1 MRKFDTHITERPQG
15 IIFCDMDGV
24 LVDIIGGMTK
34 HAGIPRISPKE
45 FEAWLEK
52 NKKKF
57 DAEHP
62 NLFAN
67 LPWMSDG
74 KRLWAY
80 VSKHGAHIL
89 SAHTKSWQPTS
100 KQDKMHWIKANM
112 SPFPKEINLVLR
124 KEKQDFAKKNGIP
137 NILIDDYN
145 SNIKEWEAKGGIGI
159 LHKSAEDTIQQ
170 LKKLGY

>member
-1 MRKFDTHITERPQG
+1 MRKFNLHITEKPQG
-15 IIFCDMDGV
+15 TIFCDMDGV

-34 HAGIPRISPKE
+34 LAGISRLSPE
-45 FEAWLEK
+45 SFETWLEK

-62 NLFAN
+62 NLFAH
-67 LPWMSDG
+67 LPWMADG

-80 VSKHGAHIL
+80 ISKHNSHIL

-100 KQDKMHWIKANM
+100 KQDKMTWINSNM
-112 SPFPKEINLVLR
+112 NPKPTEINLVLR
-124 KEKQDFAKKNGIP
+124 KQKQDFAKKNGIP
-137 NILIDDYN
+137 NILIDDYPE
-145 SNIKEWEAKGGIGI
+145 NIREWEAKGGIGI
-159 LHKSAEDTIQQ
+159 LHKNAADTIAR